1 MFNWNGRLNFESVM
15 SMLFRCSVMSNSLWP
30 HRLQHARLPCPSLF
44 PRVCTNSCPL
54 SQWCHPTNSSSLTP
68 FSSSLQSFP
77 ASGSFPVSHLFASG
91 SQSIAASASASV
103 LSMNI
108 QFPLWLTGLIPLL
121 SMGLSQGSSPA
132 PQFKSINS
140 SVLSLLSGQVLT
152 SIHDY
157 WKSHSFE

>member
-1 MFNWNGRLNFESVM
+1 MFNWNRRLNFESVM

-54 SQWCHPTNSSSLTP
+54 SQWSHPTNSSSLTP